1 VRVQVRRRSSRA
13 LLAVLALAAVIV
25 VARWPVTTSEGVN
38 FHVSLKKLTLFEKA
52 VAFVD
57 RDLEMYRMTREI
69 AGEDGAP
76 EQRLLRMYRW
86 VTENIQS
93 VPPGIPVVD
102 NHVLYIFVRRY
113 GTIDQR
119 AEALAALA
127 SYDGMPA
134 STIGLGKDPN
144 RRPVQ
149 LTAVQL
155 DNRIVVFD
163 VNNRLVFRAASGEL
177 ASLADLQADPSIV
190 EKAAGGLLVDGT
202 PYHQHFRSLR
212 NVTPSFVRM
221 EEQRFWP
228 RMKHEIVKRFIGT

>member
-1 VRVQVRRRSSRA
+1 VPVQRRGSRA
-13 LLAVLALAAVIV
+13 LLAVLAVAALIL
-25 VARWPVTTSEGVN
+25 VARWPVTTSEGVD

-57 RDLEMYRMTREI
+57 RDLEMYRMTQEI
-69 AGEDGAP
+69 AGKDGLP
-76 EQRLLRMYRW
+76 EERLLRMYRW
-86 VTENIQS
+86 ITENIHA
-93 VPPGIPVVD
+93 VPPGLPVVD
-102 NHVLYIFVRRY
+102 NHVFYIFVRRY

-155 DNRIVVFD
+155 GKRIVLFD
-163 VNNRLVFRAASGEL
+163 VNNRLVFRVASGEL
-177 ASLADLQADPSIV
+177 ASLSDLQSNPAIV
-190 EKAAGGLLVDGT
+190 EQAAGQLTVDGS
-202 PYHQHFRSLR
+202 PYHEHFRSLR

>member
-1 VRVQVRRRSSRA
+1 MQARRQGSRA
-13 LLAVLALAAVIV
+13 LLAVLAIATLIL

-38 FHVSLKKLTLFEKA
+38 FHVSLKKLTLLEKA

-57 RDLEMYRMTREI
+57 RDLEMCRLAKEI
-69 AGEDGAP
+69 AGDDGVP
-76 EQRLLRMYRW
+76 EQRLLRMYQW
-86 VTENIQS
+86 VTENIHS
-93 VPPGIPVVD
+93 VPPGLPVVD

-119 AEALAALA
+119 AEAMAALA

-134 STIGLGKDPN
+134 LTIGLGKDPN

-155 DNRIVVFD
+155 GNRIVVFD
-163 VNNRLVFRAASGEL
+163 VNNRLVFRAASGQL
-177 ASLADLQADPSIV
+177 ASLADLQSDPSIV
-190 EKAAGGLLVDGT
+190 EKTAGGLMVDGV
-202 PYHQHFRSLR
+202 PYPQHFRNLR
-212 NVTPSFVRM
+212 EVSPSFARM